1 MGEDIEKYI
10 NKNKEKQKEQD
21 KKNKLPRVYKIKPSD
36 LNVVSF
42 NLVEPQSKAVKFDIK
57 KDIKK

>member
-36 LNVVSF
+36 LNT
-42 NLVEPQSKAVKFDIK
+42 VKFDIK
-57 KDIKK
+57 KDVKKNI